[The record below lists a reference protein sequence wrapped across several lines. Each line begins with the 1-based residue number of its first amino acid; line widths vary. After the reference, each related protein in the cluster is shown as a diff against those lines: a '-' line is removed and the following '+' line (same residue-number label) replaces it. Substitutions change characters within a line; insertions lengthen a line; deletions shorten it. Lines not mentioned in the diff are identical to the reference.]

1 MYVKLK
7 PKTKIATTADDVIAI
22 ELSDEELIEKIT
34 VFQDWCGIEKHYYG
48 DCARIIYHYF
58 Q

>member
-1 MYVKLK
+1 MRVKLK
-7 PKTKIATTADDVIAI
+7 PKPKTAITADDVIAI
-22 ELSDEELIEKIT
+22 ELSDDELTEKINI
-34 VFQDWCGIEKHYYG
+34 FQNWCGVEKHYYG

>member
-7 PKTKIATTADDVIAI
+7 TEAKTEITADDVVAI
-22 ELSDEELIEKIT
+22 ELNNDELIEKVN
-34 VFQDWCGIEKHYYG
+34 VFQSWCGIEKHYYG